1 MDDFRKHFMEMVGI
15 DFSNL
20 LQSVRLEK
28 KIFATRCINLVNLV
42 NKLSMYLHFRQQR
55 KICDILDL
63 SIMSI
68 AEVMSSFAISCR
80 INLRIRQGMFMIV
93 KIANEHV

>member
-1 MDDFRKHFMEMVGI
+1 MDNFRKHFMEMVGI

-28 KIFATRCINLVNLV
+28 KIFATKCINLV